1 MAASFMART
10 FLLMTTALAAPAMAQ
25 TTDRASPP
33 SPRSTDA
40 TAVTSQD
47 ATAEAATVPQDS
59 AGADIVV
66 TGARLQAIKD
76 IAAKRSIGVIS
87 DSISS
92 DEIGTLPDF
101 GLGEALT
108 RVPGISTVQN
118 NGRGE
123 AQFLSIRGLNADYN
137 LVEIDGVPL
146 PANEISRRNVS
157 LDVIPSSLAA
167 RVEVYKSMD
176 AAMNGNAIGGI
187 ANLRTRSAFD
197 NGAKPFLGGRFDI
210 GRWDFQRTRG
220 GNTPSGQA
228 ELVGATTF
236 GPDHKFGLVV
246 AGSYFRRVSA
256 SLNSASTTPLY
267 VDPTTGQRLNAA
279 VSDAGNAAVVP
290 SVRRWLHYDNL
301 RQRYGGFAKLEFDDH
316 VLFKGALTF
325 AKFYHTNDEDRQAN
339 SVTPN
344 TTVTAA
350 TGRFANIVNVTTA
363 GGSVTNGNYAQADA
377 SQFFQKRGIQYG
389 DFHGELDPGSHIKAD
404 FGVNY
409 AIATYSQDAT
419 TAVFRIPGGTNL
431 AYRYTITPGRFPQF
445 DFANPGY
452 VFGAANYSIY
462 DYQTVPDDQKEK
474 ALTGRANLR
483 VNTDSADRGFGFATG
498 LFARFVDRRYDR
510 AVNDYT
516 PVAGA
521 TSLAPFVVPQRYT
534 PYNGNGQTMIFFD
547 PDAVSAFFAANRGKF
562 TANPTNVQ
570 TGLQSDYTLTEDIK
584 AAYLLGRYALDTL
597 RLTGGVRYEATDL
610 TTGSYAITT
619 AGRATTLT
627 YGQQG
632 QHYHDWLPSAQLDW
646 DVTGRLRARAAFGR
660 TLARP
665 NYSDLAGR
673 QTIAINSGTNFVT
686 ITTGNAQLRPRRS
699 DNYDVSLEYYVNRD
713 VLFAAAGFIK
723 TIRDE
728 ILTVSNTALQP
739 YNGVTT
745 QVTTI
750 RPVNASGTVIRRVE
764 LNAVVTRMSFLPRPL
779 DGLGLSANLTLLNPT
794 APSVMMAN
802 GTRRQLASLVES
814 ADVVGNVRVFYTVG
828 PVTVQGAWNHLSP
841 LLLTVST
848 TDPTQDVRYKASDLF
863 DAQVRVKL
871 SRALT
876 IVAQGKNL
884 SDNLPTRV
892 TGPAF
897 NLLSEELANGRAY
910 YIGALVRF

>member
-1 MAASFMART
+1 MAALSVRRAI
-10 FLLMTTALAAPAMAQ
+10 LLMTSTLATPAIAQ
-25 TTDRASPP
+25 TTPSDPTGPTSPP
-33 SPRSTDA
+33 SSA
-40 TAVTSQD
+40 TAPGTQPD
-47 ATAEAATVPQDS
+47 AS
-59 AGADIVV
+59 AADIVV

-108 RVPGISTVQN
+108 RVPGISTIQN

-157 LDVIPSSLAA
+157 LDVIPSSLAL
-167 RVEVYKSMD
+167 RVEVYKSMN
-176 AAMNGNAIGGI
+176 AAMNGNAIGGV

-197 NGAKPFLGGRFDI
+197 NGGKLFLGGRFDI
-210 GRWDFQRTRG
+210 GRWDFQRMRG
-220 GNTPSGQA
+220 GNSPSGQA

-236 GPDHKFGLVV
+236 GPDRKFGIVI

-256 SLNSASTTPLY
+256 SLDSASTTPLY
-267 VDPTTGQRLNAA
+267 VDPTTGLRLNAA
-279 VSDAGNAAVVP
+279 NIDVGSAAVVP

-316 VLFKGALTF
+316 SMFKGALTF

-344 TTVTAA
+344 TTVIAA
-350 TGRFANIVNVTTA
+350 TGKFANIVNVTTA
-363 GGSVTNGNYAQADA
+363 GGTVTSGNYAQADD
-377 SQFFQKRGIQYG
+377 SRFYQKRGIQYA
-389 DFHGELDPGSHIKAD
+389 DFHGELASGDPIKAD

-409 AIATYSQDAT
+409 AIATYHQDANT
-419 TAVFRIPGGTNL
+419 SVFRIPGGTNL
-431 AYRYTITPGRFPQF
+431 AYNYTITPGNFPQF
-445 DFANPGY
+445 NFVNPGY
-452 VFGAANYSIY
+452 VFGPANYNIY
-462 DYQTVPDDQKEK
+462 DYQVVPDDQKEK
-474 ALTGRANLR
+474 ALTGRANLQ
-483 VNTDSADRGFGFATG
+483 VNTDPEDRGFGIATG

-510 AVNDYT
+510 NVNDYT

-521 TSLAPFVVPQRYT
+521 ITLAPFVVPQSYT
-534 PYNGNGQTMIFFD
+534 PYNGNGQSMIFFD
-547 PDAVSAFFAANRGKF
+547 PAALSAFFAANPGKF
-562 TANPTNVQ
+562 TANPTNAQ
-570 TGLQSDYTLTEDIK
+570 TSLQSDYTLTEDIK
-584 AAYLLGRYALDTL
+584 AAYMLGRYALDTL
-597 RLTGGVRYEATDL
+597 RMTAGVRYEATDL

-619 AGRATTLT
+619 TGKATTLA

-632 QHYHDWLPSAQLDW
+632 QHYHDWLPSAQFDW
-646 DVTGRLRARAAFGR
+646 DVTGQLRARAAFSR

-673 QTIAINSGTNFVT
+673 QTIAVNTGTNFVT

-713 VLFAAAGFIK
+713 VLFSAAGFIK
-723 TIRDE
+723 KVSDE

-745 QVTTI
+745 QVTTVQ
-750 RPVNASGTVIRRVE
+750 PVNASGTVIRGIE
-764 LNAVVTRMSFLPRPL
+764 LNAVVTRMSFLPHPL
-779 DGLGLSANLTLLNPT
+779 DGLGLSANVTLLKPT

-802 GTRRQLASLVES
+802 GTRRQLSSLVES
-814 ADVVGNVRVFYTVG
+814 ANVVGNVRAFYTIG

-863 DAQVRVKL
+863 DAQIRVKL
-871 SRALT
+871 SPALT

-884 SDNLPTRV
+884 SDNRPTRV

-897 NLLSEELANGRAY
+897 NLLSEELENGRAY